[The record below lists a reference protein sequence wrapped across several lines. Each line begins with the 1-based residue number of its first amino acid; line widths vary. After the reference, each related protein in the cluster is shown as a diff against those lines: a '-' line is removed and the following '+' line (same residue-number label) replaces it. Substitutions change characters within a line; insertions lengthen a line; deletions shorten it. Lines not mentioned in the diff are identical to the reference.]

1 MKAIT
6 LGLFD
11 GPFLVQGGIQPG
23 IFNPTRWYDAGS
35 FSLANDSIISPE
47 FPWDDQ
53 SPNDDDAVSTTGS
66 EPTYKHD
73 ELSAINDRPVVRFV
87 NEARMLFEGGD
98 LVLDAF
104 TILCVLNTAFDSTYV
119 SRGGFNRQI
128 RTSRLNEARASWFSG
143 ATGQELVSNLY
154 TSNANI
160 ARMVGHRRTA
170 LTPGHA
176 FMFFDNANE
185 VTPTTSGVD
194 SSLFGINQL
203 GVLPSEFST
212 PLNCD
217 IAEIVIYNT
226 ALSTQNIQ
234 ALYTHYFKPKFA
246 LP

>member
-1 MKAIT
+1 MKATT
-6 LGLFD
+6 LNLFD
-11 GPFLVQGGIQPG
+11 TAFLARSSVNPG
-23 IFNPTRWYDAGS
+23 SFLPTRWYDAATIGQNNGS
-35 FSLANDSIISPE
+35 IVSNTT
-47 FPWDDQ
+47 PWEDQ
-53 SPNDDDAVSTTGS
+53 SPNGDDAFASAGN
-66 EPTYKHD
+66 EPTYQTNV
-73 ELSAINDRPVVRFV
+73 INGRPTVRFV
-87 NEARMLFEGGD
+87 DEERMLFEGGD

-104 TILCVLNTAFDSTYV
+104 TILCVLLSASDSTYV

-128 RTSRLNEARASWFSG
+128 RINRLSQARASWFSG

-154 TSNANI
+154 TSNANL

-170 LTPGHA
+170 LMPGHA

-185 VTPTTSGVD
+185 VTPTTGGVD

-203 GVLPSEFST
+203 GVLPSEFAT
-212 PLNCD
+212 PLSCD